1 MSALLS
7 FFLFCLLIIVV
18 SVLYVGIA
26 VYRKYRQLTDVFR
39 RNTNNERNYRHVVTK
54 MLSSTAETPKPN
66 NRKSFPTTKGNMLT
80 TKKNKNCK

>member
-39 RNTNNERNYRHVVTK
+39 RNTNNERNYRQHGNEDVVIDCRDAKTK
-54 MLSSTAETPKPN
+54 QQKIFSDDEGEYVDYKEE
-66 NRKSFPTTKGNMLT
+66 
-80 TKKNKNCK
+80 

>member
-39 RNTNNERNYRHVVTK
+39 RNTNNERNYRQRGNEDVIIDCRDAKTK
-54 MLSSTAETPKPN
+54 QQKIFSDDEGEYVDYKEE
-66 NRKSFPTTKGNMLT
+66 
-80 TKKNKNCK
+80 

>member
-39 RNTNNERNYRHVVTK
+39 RNTNNERNYRQRGNKDVVIDCRDAKTK
-54 MLSSTAETPKPN
+54 QQKIFSDNEGEYVDYKEE
-66 NRKSFPTTKGNMLT
+66 
-80 TKKNKNCK
+80 

>member
-7 FFLFCLLIIVV
+7 FFLFCLLLIVV

-39 RNTNNERNYRHVVTK
+39 RNTNNERNYRQRGNEDVVIDCRDAKTK
-54 MLSSTAETPKPN
+54 QQKIFSDDEGEYVDYKEE
-66 NRKSFPTTKGNMLT
+66 
-80 TKKNKNCK
+80 

>member
-39 RNTNNERNYRHVVTK
+39 RNTNNERNYRQRGNEDVVIDCRDAKTK
-54 MLSSTAETPKPN
+54 QQKIFSDDE
-66 NRKSFPTTKGNMLT
+66 GEYVDYEEE
-80 TKKNKNCK
+80 

>member
-39 RNTNNERNYRHVVTK
+39 RNTNNERNYRQRGNEDVVIDCRDAKTK
-54 MLSSTAETPKPN
+54 QQKIFSDNEGEYVDYKEE
-66 NRKSFPTTKGNMLT
+66 
-80 TKKNKNCK
+80 

>member
-39 RNTNNERNYRHVVTK
+39 RNTNNERNYRQRGNEDVVIDCRDAK
-54 MLSSTAETPKPN
+54 AKQQKIFSDDEGEYVDYKEE
-66 NRKSFPTTKGNMLT
+66 
-80 TKKNKNCK
+80 

>member
-26 VYRKYRQLTDVFR
+26 VYRKYRQLTDIFR
-39 RNTNNERNYRHVVTK
+39 RNTNNERNYRQRADEDVVIDCRDAKTK
-54 MLSSTAETPKPN
+54 QQKIFSDDEGEYVDYKEE
-66 NRKSFPTTKGNMLT
+66 
-80 TKKNKNCK
+80 

>member
-39 RNTNNERNYRHVVTK
+39 RNTNNERNYRQRGNEDVVIDCRDAKTK
-54 MLSSTAETPKPN
+54 QQKIFSDDEGAYVDYKEE
-66 NRKSFPTTKGNMLT
+66 
-80 TKKNKNCK
+80 

>member
-7 FFLFCLLIIVV
+7 FFLFCLLFIVV

-39 RNTNNERNYRHVVTK
+39 RNTNNERNYRQRGNEDVVIDCRDDKTRQQK
-54 MLSSTAETPKPN
+54 IFSDDEGEYVDYKEE
-66 NRKSFPTTKGNMLT
+66 
-80 TKKNKNCK
+80 

>member
-1 MSALLS
+1 MSSLLS

-39 RNTNNERNYRHVVTK
+39 RNTNNERNYRQRGNEDVIIDCRDAKTK
-54 MLSSTAETPKPN
+54 QQKIFSDDEGEYVDYKE
-66 NRKSFPTTKGNMLT
+66 
-80 TKKNKNCK
+80 

>member
-7 FFLFCLLIIVV
+7 FFLFFFLIIVV

-39 RNTNNERNYRHVVTK
+39 RNTNNERNYRQRGNEDVVIDCRDAKTK
-54 MLSSTAETPKPN
+54 QQKIFSDDEGEYVDYKEE
-66 NRKSFPTTKGNMLT
+66 
-80 TKKNKNCK
+80 

>member
-39 RNTNNERNYRHVVTK
+39 RNTNNERNYRQRGNEDVVIDCRDVKTK
-54 MLSSTAETPKPN
+54 QQKIFSDDEGEYVDYKEE
-66 NRKSFPTTKGNMLT
+66 
-80 TKKNKNCK
+80 

>member
-26 VYRKYRQLTDVFR
+26 VYRKYRQLPDVFR
-39 RNTNNERNYRHVVTK
+39 RNTNHERTYRQRGNEDVVIDCRDAKTK
-54 MLSSTAETPKPN
+54 QQKIFSDDEGEYVDYKEE
-66 NRKSFPTTKGNMLT
+66 
-80 TKKNKNCK
+80 

>member
-39 RNTNNERNYRHVVTK
+39 RNTNNERNYRQRGNEDVVIDCRDAKTK
-54 MLSSTAETPKPN
+54 QQKIFSDDE
-66 NRKSFPTTKGNMLT
+66 GEYVDYQEE
-80 TKKNKNCK
+80 

>member
-7 FFLFCLLIIVV
+7 FFLFCLLFIVV

-39 RNTNNERNYRHVVTK
+39 RNTNNERNYRQRGNEDVVIDYRDAKTK
-54 MLSSTAETPKPN
+54 QQKIFSDDEGEYVDYKEE
-66 NRKSFPTTKGNMLT
+66 
-80 TKKNKNCK
+80 

>member
-39 RNTNNERNYRHVVTK
+39 RNTNNERNYRKRGNEDVVIDCRDAKTK
-54 MLSSTAETPKPN
+54 QQKIFSDDEGEYVDYKEE
-66 NRKSFPTTKGNMLT
+66 
-80 TKKNKNCK
+80 

>member
-39 RNTNNERNYRHVVTK
+39 CNTNNERNYRQRGNEDVVIDCRDAKTK
-54 MLSSTAETPKPN
+54 QQKIFSDDEGEYVDYKE
-66 NRKSFPTTKGNMLT
+66 
-80 TKKNKNCK
+80 

>member
-39 RNTNNERNYRHVVTK
+39 RNTNNERSYRQRGNEDVVIDCRDAKTK
-54 MLSSTAETPKPN
+54 QQKIFSDDEGEYVDYKE
-66 NRKSFPTTKGNMLT
+66 K
-80 TKKNKNCK
+80 

>member
-1 MSALLS
+1 MSTLLS

-39 RNTNNERNYRHVVTK
+39 RNTNNERNYRQRGNEDVVIDCRDAKTK
-54 MLSSTAETPKPN
+54 QQKIFSDDEGEYVDYKEE
-66 NRKSFPTTKGNMLT
+66 
-80 TKKNKNCK
+80 

>member
-26 VYRKYRQLTDVFR
+26 VYRKYRQLTDIFR
-39 RNTNNERNYRHVVTK
+39 RNTNNERNYRQRGNEDVVIDCRDAKTK
-54 MLSSTAETPKPN
+54 QQKIFSDDEGEYVDYKEE
-66 NRKSFPTTKGNMLT
+66 
-80 TKKNKNCK
+80 

>member
-39 RNTNNERNYRHVVTK
+39 RNTNNERNYRQRGNEDVVIDCRDAKTK
-54 MLSSTAETPKPN
+54 QQKIFSDDEGEYVEYKEE
-66 NRKSFPTTKGNMLT
+66 
-80 TKKNKNCK
+80 

>member
-26 VYRKYRQLTDVFR
+26 VYRTYRQLTDVFR
-39 RNTNNERNYRHVVTK
+39 RNTNNERNYRQRGNEDVVIDCRDAKTK
-54 MLSSTAETPKPN
+54 QQKIFSDDEGEYVDYKEE
-66 NRKSFPTTKGNMLT
+66 
-80 TKKNKNCK
+80 

>member
-39 RNTNNERNYRHVVTK
+39 RNTNNERNYRQRGNEDVVIDCRDAKTK
-54 MLSSTAETPKPN
+54 QQKIFSDDEGEYVDYKE
-66 NRKSFPTTKGNMLT
+66 K
-80 TKKNKNCK
+80 

>member
-39 RNTNNERNYRHVVTK
+39 RNTNNERNYRQRGNEDVVIDCRDAKTK
-54 MLSSTAETPKPN
+54 QQKIFSDDEGEYVDYKEE
-66 NRKSFPTTKGNMLT
+66 
-80 TKKNKNCK
+80 

>member
-39 RNTNNERNYRHVVTK
+39 RKTNNERNYRQRGNEDVVIDCRDAKTK
-54 MLSSTAETPKPN
+54 QQKIFSDDEGEYVDYKEE
-66 NRKSFPTTKGNMLT
+66 
-80 TKKNKNCK
+80 

>member
-1 MSALLS
+1 MSVLLS

-39 RNTNNERNYRHVVTK
+39 RNTNNERSYRQRGNEDVVIDCRDAKTK
-54 MLSSTAETPKPN
+54 QQKIFSDDEGEYVDYKEE
-66 NRKSFPTTKGNMLT
+66 
-80 TKKNKNCK
+80 

>member
-18 SVLYVGIA
+18 SVLYIGIA

-39 RNTNNERNYRHVVTK
+39 RNTNNERNYRQRGNEDVVIDCRDAKTK
-54 MLSSTAETPKPN
+54 QQKIFSDDEGEYVDYKEE
-66 NRKSFPTTKGNMLT
+66 
-80 TKKNKNCK
+80 

>member
-26 VYRKYRQLTDVFR
+26 VYRKYRKLTDVFR
-39 RNTNNERNYRHVVTK
+39 RNTNNERNYRQRGNEDVVIDCRDAKTK
-54 MLSSTAETPKPN
+54 QQKIFSDDEGEYVDYKEE
-66 NRKSFPTTKGNMLT
+66 
-80 TKKNKNCK
+80 

>member
-39 RNTNNERNYRHVVTK
+39 RNTNNERNYRQRGNEDVVIDCRDTK
-54 MLSSTAETPKPN
+54 
-66 NRKSFPTTKGNMLT
+66 TKQQKIFSDDEGEYVDY
-80 TKKNKNCK
+80 KE

>member
-39 RNTNNERNYRHVVTK
+39 RNTNNERNYRQRGNEDVVIDCRDAKTK
-54 MLSSTAETPKPN
+54 QQKIFSDDEGEYVDYKE
-66 NRKSFPTTKGNMLT
+66 
-80 TKKNKNCK
+80 

>member
-39 RNTNNERNYRHVVTK
+39 RNTNNERNYRKRGNEDVVIDCRDAKTK
-54 MLSSTAETPKPN
+54 QQKIFSDDEGEYVDYKE
-66 NRKSFPTTKGNMLT
+66 
-80 TKKNKNCK
+80 

>member
-39 RNTNNERNYRHVVTK
+39 RNTNNERNYRQRGNEDVIIDCRDAKTK
-54 MLSSTAETPKPN
+54 QQKIFSDDEGEYVDYKE
-66 NRKSFPTTKGNMLT
+66 
-80 TKKNKNCK
+80 

>member
-1 MSALLS
+1 MSVLLS

-39 RNTNNERNYRHVVTK
+39 RNTNNERNYRQRGNEDVVIDCRDAKTK
-54 MLSSTAETPKPN
+54 QQKIFSDDEGEYVDYKEE
-66 NRKSFPTTKGNMLT
+66 
-80 TKKNKNCK
+80 